1 MVLNFGKF
9 KGKTL
14 EEILDLEPPYIIWL
28 DEAEIIIIPTDII
41 RQAVNLNQGQDL
53 EDIHSDWDL
62 RD

>member
-1 MVLNFGKF
+1 MVLKFGKF

-14 EEILDLEPPYIIWL
+14 EEILDLEPSYIIWL
-28 DEAEIIIIPTDII
+28 DEAEIIIIPTDIL

-53 EDIHSDWDL
+53 EDIHGDWGL